1 MEIDKKVIFLV
12 DDEPMNLFFGQ
23 AVLQDHFDVLSLR
36 SGEGL
41 MKALEKAMPDLILLD
56 IDMPEMD
63 GFETIRLLKD
73 NPETVSI
80 PVIFLTARKDDDSK
94 STGLFLGAVDF
105 LHKPFDPPRL
115 IERIGELLVDC
126 SASG

>member
-1 MEIDKKVIFLV
+1 MEIDKKIIFLV
-12 DDEPMNLFFGQ
+12 DDEPTNLSVGQ
-23 AVLQDHFDVLSLR
+23 AVLEDHYDVLPLR
-36 SGEGL
+36 SGAGL
-41 MKALEKAMPDLILLD
+41 LKALEKTMPDLILLD

-73 NPETVSI
+73 NPETESI

-94 STGLFLGAVDF
+94 AAGLYLGAVDF

-115 IERIGELLVDC
+115 IKQIGAVLLG
-126 SASG
+126 SSISG